1 MRGNW
6 LIDWSRTLYW
16 FLQQLFFYCIS
27 LLLPV
32 CYALAARNCTLLS
45 FHRRK
50 SRFRFARLSLFAE
63 CGKMSR
69 SVVRSKVACSRP
81 NLYQTGLSHSLAQ
94 QCNNTSS
101 THIVQCRHSC
111 RCCTVIKKLQPFR
124 YAAQIRA
131 DCSPQG
137 YGSLR
142 LTTNVLNGMELIQY
156 YIISRKFTLGITL
169 LEYLIKRRS
178 ISMYKQDVHYDF
190 VLVNMTNNR
199 GIITFT

>member
-16 FLQQLFFYCIS
+16 FLQQLFLYCIS

-81 NLYQTGLSHSLAQ
+81 QPLSDWLDALARA

-101 THIVQCRHSC
+101 THIVQRRHGC

-124 YAAQIRA
+124 YAAQNAANKSWLFSSGIR
-131 DCSPQG
+131 
-137 YGSLR
+137 
-142 LTTNVLNGMELIQY
+142 
-156 YIISRKFTLGITL
+156 F
-169 LEYLIKRRS
+169 
-178 ISMYKQDVHYDF
+178 
-190 VLVNMTNNR
+190 
-199 GIITFT
+199 ITFNYQRLKWNRAYTTLQVESSH